1 MFVWHHVAWLPIFFS
16 CLAYFRISRLL
27 LAIKKQIQYLIYKTS
42 PWVKSGVFFLV
53 FFAVLCISRL
63 KLAIK
68 NQFNIWCTKL
78 PLELKIRGLIYC
90 IRDQRFYVM
99 SEIWSFDNILCP
111 VLLKKKRQ
119 KPNLVHHSSHYIP
132 INGRTSSKDKF
143 KPVDDNDW
151 RRYHKQ
157 TLLCYNQN
165 HISVLWY

>member
-1 MFVWHHVAWLPIFFS
+1 MSGITLLYYLFFS
-16 CLAYFRISRLL
+16 SCLTHFKTQVSHK
-27 LAIKKQIQYLIYKTS
+27 KKQIQYLIYKTS
-42 PWVKSGVFFLV
+42 PWVKSGVFCLFFL
-53 FFAVLCISRL
+53 VLCISRL

-68 NQFNIWCTKL
+68 NKFNISSTKL
-78 PLELKIRGLIYC
+78 LLELKIRFTASETRDSMLCQKSGHLIIFSASYC
-90 IRDQRFYVM
+90 
-99 SEIWSFDNILCP
+99 L
-111 VLLKKKRQ
+111 KKRQ
-119 KPNLVHHSSHYIP
+119 KPNLVHHSSYYIP